1 MPEICRF
8 FGIVISMPPND
19 HLPPHFHASYSGVD
33 ATIEIE
39 SNRVLTGKLPPRIL
53 GFVTEWT
60 TLHREE
66 LRLNWARLRAGRPT
80 IRVAPLE

>member
-19 HLPPHFHASYSGVD
+19 HLPPPPRFARTFK
-33 ATIEIE
+33 TIET
-39 SNRVLTGKLPPRIL
+39 NRALELSGGLPLERWV
-53 GFVTEWT
+53 FVTEWT
-60 TLHREE
+60 ALHREE
-66 LRLNWARLRAGRPT
+66 LRLNWVRLRAGRPT